1 MTSRPTSCPDA
12 GPATNQGPVAAR
24 TRGAIVK
31 TAADLFVRRGY
42 AGASMDLIAAEAGV
56 ARQTIYNQFESKES
70 LFRAIFSALADE
82 AMTPLAVAARKGGA
96 VRATLL
102 HLARSHMAD
111 MLSPTKLALHRL
123 VVAEVEQFPELGR
136 AIYDAGATRV
146 VAHLADFL
154 HQQSRLGHL
163 DVPNPKIAAAQFL
176 GMLVGLQQFRA
187 LMKVEVPEREIDVT
201 VTEAVDTFLRAFAP
215 QQRASERGAKAAPG
229 PAPSTTE

>member
-1 MTSRPTSCPDA
+1 MTSRSTSCLDA
-12 GPATNQGPVAAR
+12 GAATSQGPVAAR

-31 TAADLFVRRGY
+31 TAADLFLRRGY
-42 AGASMDLIAAEAGV
+42 AGTSMDLIAAEAGV

-82 AMTPLAVAARKGGA
+82 AMTPLAVAAQKGGA

-102 HLARSHMAD
+102 QLARSHMTH

-154 HQQSRLGHL
+154 RQQTRLGHL
-163 DVPNPKIAAAQFL
+163 EVPNPEIAAAQFL

-187 LMKVEVPEREIDVT
+187 LMKVEVTEREIDVT
-201 VTEAVDTFLRAFAP
+201 ATAAVDTYLRAFEPHHRAKAP
-215 QQRASERGAKAAPG
+215 GSAPSERR
-229 PAPSTTE
+229 